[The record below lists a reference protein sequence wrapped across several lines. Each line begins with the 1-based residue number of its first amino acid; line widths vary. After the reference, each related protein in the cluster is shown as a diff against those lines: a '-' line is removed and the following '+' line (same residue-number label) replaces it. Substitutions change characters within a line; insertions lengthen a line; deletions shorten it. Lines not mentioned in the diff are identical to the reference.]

1 MASCRRRVWGLGV
14 AAADAHRHAGIGP
27 PARKN
32 QRLATSVAARYALT
46 MPTTVAISTVESGTK
61 PNSVD
66 TRPKNGVARANAVA
80 ATVVQ
85 RRRSLGRLR
94 HEGPRVRRTRT
105 TPSSV
110 SSDTTNHVV

>member
-1 MASCRRRVWGLGV
+1 MGAEEPAFGEFGRGQIGDDD
-14 AAADAHRHAGIGP
+14 ADHGP
-27 PARKN
+27 
-32 QRLATSVAARYALT
+32 
-46 MPTTVAISTVESGTK
+46 IWTVESGTK

-80 ATVVQ
+80 AAVVQ

-94 HEGPRVRRTRT
+94 QAGPRVRSTST

-110 SSDTTNHVV
+110 SSETTNHVV